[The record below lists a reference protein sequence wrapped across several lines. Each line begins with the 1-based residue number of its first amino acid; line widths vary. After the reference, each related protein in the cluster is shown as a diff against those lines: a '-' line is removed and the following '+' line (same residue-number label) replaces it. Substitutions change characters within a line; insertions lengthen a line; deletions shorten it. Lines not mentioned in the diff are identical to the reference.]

1 MSKMPPAILPK
12 SNLRSLFDSLI
23 VFQPGG
29 RCLVSYAHEI
39 GPLNFECGIRRLGAG
54 TPKETTDLSTKIVSI
69 WASGVIGVEEST
81 HQERKISPKL
91 IGDRVRGT
99 SNDTEITACPNGSY
113 CCGKN
118 AADCCNA
125 NEGKFIVNNQ
135 VSDTA
140 ARDSLSSQTS
150 QTTAASSTPISI
162 QASEFMSTTTSG
174 MLSAVVQTS
183 TVQAS
188 VLISTVYQPLPSST
202 LTASSSNTPQSLS
215 IGARAGIGAGAGV
228 FTVLVSLLAL
238 LLWKRKQPG
247 SKSHELPAT
256 EIKPSLFNPGRRP
269 KHVDRVEVDGTTPR
283 AVEVHEHGRQIE
295 PTEML

>member
-1 MSKMPPAILPK
+1 M
-12 SNLRSLFDSLI
+12 LRMTTLVFISLLIGFVEGQCYSYGGVEMDSTYK
-23 VFQPGG
+23 PCNGSAP
-29 RCLVSYAHEI
+29 VSMCCHLGVINNGED
-39 GPLNFECGIRRLGAG
+39 ECGSG
-54 TPKETTDLSTKIVSI
+54 STY
-69 WASGVIGVEEST
+69 G
-81 HQERKISPKL
+81 L
-91 IGDRVRGT
+91 C
-99 SNDTEITACPNGSY
+99 ACPNGSY

-118 AADCCNA
+118 VADCCNA

-162 QASEFMSTTTSG
+162 QASEFTSTTTSG

-202 LTASSSNTPQSLS
+202 LTASSSDTTQSLS
-215 IGARAGIGAGAGV
+215 IGARAEIGAGAGV
-228 FTVLVSLLAL
+228 FIVLISLLAL
-238 LLWKRKQPG
+238 LLWKRKRKQPR
-247 SKSHELPAT
+247 SKSYELPAT
-256 EIKPSLFNPGRRP
+256 EIKPSLFNPGRRL

-283 AVEVHEHGRQIE
+283 AVEVHEHGRRIE

>member
-1 MSKMPPAILPK
+1 M
-12 SNLRSLFDSLI
+12 LRIISLVFIGLLNGFVEGQCYSYGGVEMDSTYKPCNGSAPVSMCCHLGVI
-23 VFQPGG
+23 NNGG
-29 RCLVSYAHEI
+29 D
-39 GPLNFECGIRRLGAG
+39 ECGSGSTYGLCGISGTQLWRESCTDKTWQSPLCLKLCVGA
-54 TPKETTDLSTKIVSI
+54 
-69 WASGVIGVEEST
+69 
-81 HQERKISPKL
+81 
-91 IGDRVRGT
+91 
-99 SNDTEITACPNGSY
+99 NDTEITACPNGSY